1 LLRALPSS
9 FRSWLQLAGGVLLL
23 IFAWSAFRNS
33 RREQPPPADDP
44 SSTPKTIGQA
54 ALINLLNPNPYLGW
68 SLVMGPA
75 VISAWE
81 VGPGMALALL
91 FSFYVTMISISL
103 LLIYLMG
110 QALLIGPGARRTLS
124 LISGTLLV
132 GLGLYFLAQASTA
145 LLKISL

>member
-1 LLRALPSS
+1 
-9 FRSWLQLAGGVLLL
+9 
-23 IFAWSAFRNS
+23 
-33 RREQPPPADDP
+33 
-44 SSTPKTIGQA
+44 
-54 ALINLLNPNPYLGW
+54 
-68 SLVMGPA
+68 MGPA